1 MQMKNTAKGFSSRMT
16 ACLFL
21 VLLLGAFGCS
31 QKPVLYPNAHLNEVG
46 KAQADTDIKA
56 CMALADEYGAADSA
70 AKKTA
75 KQTAGGAAV
84 GGAVGAA
91 SGAIFGSAGRGAAA
105 GAAGGAA
112 GGLVRGMLGS
122 GDKGQAYRNFV
133 NKCLRDKGYE
143 PTGWK

>member
-1 MQMKNTAKGFSSRMT
+1 MQLKLSA
-16 ACLFL
+16 AFL
-21 VLLLGAFGCS
+21 CVLLIGISGCS
-31 QKPVLYPNAHLNEVG
+31 QKPVLYPNAHLNDVG
-46 KAQADTDIKA
+46 KAQADADIKA
-56 CMALADEYGAADSA
+56 CMAMADEYGAADST

-75 KQTAGGAAV
+75 KSTAGGAAV

-91 SGAIFGSAGRGAAA
+91 SGAILGSAGRGAAA

-112 GGLVRGMLGS
+112 GGLVRGMLRS
-122 GDKGQAYRNFV
+122 GDKGPAYRNFV